1 MDAHKNGC
9 MAFITNSFRPTA
21 LVCTFFQ
28 LSIWGYRHVIR
39 RGYDEWHHPALVRS
53 DPSSCDLISRTNATD
68 TISQKSPT
76 ADVVSVKR
84 KKRTKPVY
92 PPSGSSGTYAFP
104 SAVVESRPGGPP
116 PAWDASGGMSS
127 GMAPVFLS
135 HTEMSGGFGSG
146 GYDPYVFV
154 SLETQQQAR
163 STAGRFKSTDAACG
177 PSPAHRRR
185 PPSRH
190 AVVNDPIDPFDVM
203 SVEAPAFD
211 PDLYKEQ
218 LLRLA
223 EARSREE
230 PEDGG

>member
-1 MDAHKNGC
+1 MG
-9 MAFITNSFRPTA
+9 R
-21 LVCTFFQ
+21 V
-28 LSIWGYRHVIR
+28 WRHVVR
-39 RGYDEWHHPALVRS
+39 HGPSVPVAHGDVGRVRERGVR
-53 DPSSCDLISRTNATD
+53 PICFA
-68 TISQKSPT
+68 
-76 ADVVSVKR
+76 
-84 KKRTKPVY
+84 
-92 PPSGSSGTYAFP
+92 
-104 SAVVESRPGGPP
+104 
-116 PAWDASGGMSS
+116 
-127 GMAPVFLS
+127 
-135 HTEMSGGFGSG
+135 
-146 GYDPYVFV
+146 

>member
-1 MDAHKNGC
+1 MG
-9 MAFITNSFRPTA
+9 R
-21 LVCTFFQ
+21 V
-28 LSIWGYRHVIR
+28 WRHV
-39 RGYDEWHHPALVRS
+39 VRHG
-53 DPSSCDLISRTNATD
+53 PS
-68 TISQKSPT
+68 
-76 ADVVSVKR
+76 V
-84 KKRTKPVY
+84 PVEH
-92 PPSGSSGTYAFP
+92 G
-104 SAVVESRPGGPP
+104 
-116 PAWDASGGMSS
+116 DSGGI
-127 GMAPVFLS
+127 
-135 HTEMSGGFGSG
+135 ESG